1 MLGYMRGN
9 TSTRQRS
16 FRPSY
21 PSTYVPPDAQH
32 AGGIQPSPRAARISR
47 RPDHPGISTPLLEML
62 ALLIQISFLNTIL
75 QSFFINQSQLLRG
88 TNPSYSSS
96 LRITL
101 GEWRPCPSSSFH
113 PSKLPL
119 RTCAARSAG
128 DEPHSPRAAPNLGF
142 TLGE

>member
-1 MLGYMRGN
+1 MRN
-9 TSTRQRS
+9 ATRRTKRAGSPTPTARRVHLEETRS
-16 FRPSY
+16 PWDQHTLARDARSLNPNLLPHYIPS
-21 PSTYVPPDAQH
+21 SKV
-32 AGGIQPSPRAARISR
+32 SS
-47 RPDHPGISTPLLEML
+47 S
-62 ALLIQISFLNTIL
+62 TIL
-75 QSFFINQSQLLRG
+75 VMRG

-142 TLGE
+142 TLGEWRFPITGTRWRGLGSTAGH